1 MRRALAIALLVL
13 GTGCSTIPLAKTSAY
28 HGSDADL
35 GVMRIV
41 HGAVIVEIR
50 GTRVLLDPWF
60 HSDVALRQRE
70 ALGMT
75 PDRVPD
81 LPAVLLTDDAVDH
94 LDDDAL
100 ALLAKRVPRV
110 VVPIGLRERVA
121 GLGFGE
127 IIALRPWEHA
137 TIEAVTVTAVPSRTG
152 ASDTGWVIASGEEQV
167 YVAPARTGTTALVD
181 IATAF
186 PSIDVAL
193 LPIGGRRVMGVLRE
207 MDADEAARAAATL
220 KPATIIPIGY
230 GVEGVPPFVWYPTD
244 PVTTF
249 RDDLK
254 ARGLA
259 ARLVVLQ
266 PGESWH
272 RYQ

>member
-1 MRRALAIALLVL
+1 MRRVLAAVLLALGA
-13 GTGCSTIPLAKTSAY
+13 GCSTIPIAKTSAF
-28 HGSDADL
+28 HGSDANI
-35 GVMRIV
+35 GITRIV

-50 GTRVLLDPWF
+50 GTRVLIDPWF
-60 HSDVALRQRE
+60 HSDIALRQRE
-70 ALGMT
+70 ALGIT
-75 PDRVPD
+75 PERVPD
-81 LPAVLLTDDAVDH
+81 LPAVLLTDDDVDH
-94 LDDDAL
+94 LDDDSL
-100 ALLAKRVPRV
+100 ALLAKRVPRI
-110 VVPIGLRERVA
+110 VVPVALRDRVA

-127 IIALRPWEHA
+127 VIALGAWEHT
-137 TIEAVTVTAVPSRTG
+137 TIDDVTVTAVPSRVG
-152 ASDTGWVIASGEEQV
+152 ARETGWVLAKDDEQV

-186 PSIDVAL
+186 PSLDVAL
-193 LPIGGRRVMGVLRE
+193 LPIGGRRVMGALRE
-207 MDADEAARAAATL
+207 MDPDEAAQAAATL

-230 GVEGVPPFVWYPTD
+230 GAEGVPPFVWYPSD

-259 ARLVVLQ
+259 GRLIVLQ
-266 PGESWH
+266 SGESWH

>member
-1 MRRALAIALLVL
+1 MPRALALALLVL
-13 GTGCSTIPLAKTSAY
+13 GAGCSTIPLAKTSAF
-28 HGSDADL
+28 HGSDADI
-35 GVMRIV
+35 GITRIV
-41 HGAVIVEIR
+41 HGAVIVELR
-50 GTRVLLDPWF
+50 GTRLLVDPWF
-60 HSDVALRQRE
+60 HADVALRQRE
-70 ALGMT
+70 ALGIT

-81 LPAVLLTDDAVDH
+81 LPAVLLTDDDVDH

-100 ALLAKRVPRV
+100 ALLAKRIPRI
-110 VVPIGLRERVA
+110 VVPIGMRERVA

-127 IIALRPWEHA
+127 IIALRAWEHTDVDGV
-137 TIEAVTVTAVPSRTG
+137 TITAVPSRPG
-152 ASDTGWVIASGEEQV
+152 ATDTGWVLAKGDDQV
-167 YVAPARTGTTALVD
+167 YVAPARTGTPALVD

-186 PSIDVAL
+186 PSLDVAL

-207 MDADEAARAAATL
+207 MDPDEAAQAAATL

-230 GVEGVPPFVWYPTD
+230 GVESVPPFVWYPTD

-259 ARLVVLQ
+259 PRLIVLQ